1 MSADYR
7 DQIEGYEE
15 ILSEIASLR
24 KYGIDYATTK
34 GKKAEIVN
42 RLHPEKCNLR
52 ISRIIEIAKD
62 VKVFRLVSQNG
73 YLPPFIAGQYISLPV
88 EINGV
93 RTSRPYSISSSPKQR
108 GYYEITIKL
117 VPDGFVSQYLFND
130 AKVGDIFEAASPAG
144 HFYYNPLFHGS
155 KLVFIAGG
163 SGITPFMSMLREM
176 SDLGL
181 DDKEIHLIYGCQS
194 EEDAFYQKELLEY
207 VSERKNFTYDRVL
220 SSPREDFK
228 GLTGFID
235 SKVIMR
241 LVPQWQTSTYYICGP
256 SAMYKFCVPE
266 LKKLGVPQKRI
277 RREVFSSRQNIADE
291 PGWPESISTE
301 DVVHL
306 KLGDRVFSAKAGESI
321 MTALE
326 KNKITVK
333 SCCRSGECSLCRVKL
348 NSGKVFQP
356 ESVLVRKSDRKYG
369 YIHSCQSYPLS
380 DVEIQI

>member
-7 DQIEGYEE
+7 YQIEGYED

-24 KYGIDYATTK
+24 KYGIDYAAMK

-42 RLHPEKCNLR
+42 RLHPGICNLR
-52 ISRIIEIAKD
+52 ISNIIEIAKD

-73 YLPPFIAGQYISLPV
+73 YLPPFIAGQYISLSV
-88 EINGV
+88 EVNGI

-108 GYYEITIKL
+108 GYYEITVKL
-117 VPDGFVSQYLFND
+117 VPDGFVSQYMFND
-130 AKVGDIFEAASPAG
+130 AKIGDIFEATSPSG
-144 HFYYNPLFHGS
+144 YFYYNSLFHGS
-155 KLVFIAGG
+155 RLVFIAGG
-163 SGITPFMSMLREM
+163 SGITPFMSMLRERW
-176 SDLGL
+176 DLGL

-194 EEDAFYQKELLEY
+194 QEDALYREELLRY
-207 VSERKNFTYDRVL
+207 ASERKNFTYDLIL

-235 SKVIMR
+235 SKMIMQ
-241 LVPQWQTSTYYICGP
+241 LVPEWDTSTYYVCGP
-256 SAMYKFCVPE
+256 FAMYKFCVPE
-266 LKKLGVPQKRI
+266 LKKMGIPQKRI
-277 RREVFSSRQNIADE
+277 RREVFSSGQCITDE
-291 PGWPESISTE
+291 PGWPDGIGAE
-301 DVVHL
+301 DLFDL
-306 KLGDRVFSAKAGESI
+306 KIGDRIFKAKAGESI

-326 KNKITVK
+326 RNNITVK

-356 ESVLVRKSDRKYG
+356 ESALVRKSDRKYG
-369 YIHSCQSYPLS
+369 YIHSCQSYPFT

>member
-1 MSADYR
+1 MPADYR
-7 DQIEGYEE
+7 YQIEGYED

-24 KYGIDYATTK
+24 KYGIDYTTTK

-52 ISRIIEIAKD
+52 ISNIIEIAKD

-73 YLPPFIAGQYISLPV
+73 YLPPFIAGQYISLSV
-88 EINGV
+88 EIDGI

-108 GYYEITIKL
+108 GYYEITVKL
-117 VPDGFVSQYLFND
+117 VPDGFVSQYMLNN
-130 AKVGDIFEAASPAG
+130 AKIGDTFEATSPAG
-144 HFYYNPLFHGS
+144 YFYYNPLFLGS
-155 KLVFIAGG
+155 RLVLIAGG

-176 SDLGL
+176 CDLGL

-194 EEDAFYQKELLEY
+194 EEDALYRDELLRY
-207 VSERKNFTYDRVL
+207 SSGRKNFTYDLIL

-235 SKVIMR
+235 RKMIMK
-241 LVPQWQTSTYYICGP
+241 LVPEWQTSTYFVCGP
-256 SAMYKFCVPE
+256 TAMYKFCVPE
-266 LKKLGVPQKRI
+266 LKKMGIPQKRI
-277 RREVFSSRQNIADE
+277 RREVFSSGQRITDE
-291 PGWPESISTE
+291 SGWPEGVRAE
-301 DVVHL
+301 DLFDL
-306 KLGDRVFSAKAGESI
+306 KIGDRVFKVKAGESI

-326 KNKITVK
+326 RNKVTVK

-348 NSGKVFQP
+348 NAGKVFQP

-369 YIHSCQSYPLS
+369 YIHSCQSYPFT